1 MFWYKFHIGDY
12 AAHTQH
18 LDPLEDIAYRR
29 MLDYIYL
36 NETQLPETVEE
47 IARVIRMRTHSDCIA
62 VVLQEFFYRTADGTY
77 SNKRVDE
84 ELEAMKAKSAKAA
97 ESARK
102 RWENDDAN
110 ALPTQSERNARSHN
124 GRNAIQEPRT
134 KNQEPI
140 KTAAAAT
147 GGRET
152 LLDSEWSPDPESI
165 KLLVMQG
172 IPQNFIDFAAGE
184 FKLYWKDRNEPRANW
199 TSRFIKSCTTAWA
212 RDGIRWQ
219 QQLESNQQPTK
230 GNRRTR
236 DIPLE
241 ESLNDRSWAYQEGEN

>member
-1 MFWYKFHIGDY
+1 
-12 AAHTQH
+12 
-18 LDPLEDIAYRR
+18 
-29 MLDYIYL
+29 
-36 NETQLPETVEE
+36 
-47 IARVIRMRTHSDCIA
+47 
-62 VVLQEFFYRTADGTY
+62 
-77 SNKRVDE
+77 
-84 ELEAMKAKSAKAA
+84 
-97 ESARK
+97 
-102 RWENDDAN
+102 
-110 ALPTQSERNARSHN
+110 
-124 GRNAIQEPRT
+124 
-134 KNQEPI
+134 
-140 KTAAAAT
+140 
-147 GGRET
+147 
-152 LLDSEWSPDPESI
+152 
-165 KLLVMQG
+165 MQG